1 MSEPCRVGV
10 GLLAFALCLSGPV
23 TARADVTVSL
33 ADGRATVVARNAT
46 LRQVLAEWARV
57 GGTRIVNLER
67 VPGAPDSFELRNVPE
82 AKALAMLLRSVAGYI
97 AAPRPAA
104 SRGASIYDRILIL
117 PTSVASAAPPGPL
130 RAGSAPP
137 APVYEPAPDPSAL
150 ANDDSNDATAT
161 TTAAPV
167 FPGNG
172 QEGVTPGSP
181 AGPPPPMTTP
191 GVTPYAPNPA
201 DPASA
206 LTGQPSAPPT
216 LPNAGQSTAPQPGVL
231 PTPSQTQQQPKP

>member
-10 GLLAFALCLSGPV
+10 GLLALALCLSAPV

-33 ADGRATVVARNAT
+33 ADGRATIVARNAT

-67 VPGAPDSFELRNVPE
+67 VAGAPDSFELRNVPE
-82 AKALAMLLRSVAGYI
+82 AKALATLLRSVAGYI
-97 AAPRPAA
+97 AAPRRAT
-104 SRGASIYDRILIL
+104 SRGASLYDRILIL
-117 PTSVASAAPPGPL
+117 PTSVASAPMGPL
-130 RAGSAPP
+130 RAGPAPP
-137 APVYEPAPDPSAL
+137 PPVYEPAPDPTAL

-161 TTAAPV
+161 TAAPV
-167 FPGNG
+167 FQGTG
-172 QEGVTPGSP
+172 QEGVAPGSP

-191 GVTPYAPNPA
+191 GVTPYTPNPA

-206 LTGQPSAPPT
+206 PTGQPNAPPT
-216 LPNAGQSTAPQPGVL
+216 QPNAGQFIAPQPGVL

>member
-33 ADGRATVVARNAT
+33 ADGRATIVARNAT

-67 VPGAPDSFELRNVPE
+67 VAGAPDSFELRNVPE
-82 AKALAMLLRSVAGYI
+82 AKALATLLRSVAGYI
-97 AAPRPAA
+97 AAPRPAT
-104 SRGASIYDRILIL
+104 SHGASVYDRILIL
-117 PTSVASAAPPGPL
+117 PTSVASPPMGPL
-130 RAGSAPP
+130 RAGPAPP
-137 APVYEPAPDPSAL
+137 PPPVYEPAPDPTAL
-150 ANDDSNDATAT
+150 ANDDSNEATPT
-161 TTAAPV
+161 TGAPV
-167 FPGNG
+167 YPGNG
-172 QEGVTPGSP
+172 QEGVAPG
-181 AGPPPPMTTP
+181 GPPPPMTTP
-191 GVTPYAPNPA
+191 GVTPYTPNPA

-206 LTGQPSAPPT
+206 LTGQPNAPPAQ
-216 LPNAGQSTAPQPGVL
+216 PNAGQFVAPQPGVL

>member
-10 GLLAFALCLSGPV
+10 GLLAFAICLSVPV

-67 VPGAPDSFELRNVPE
+67 VAGAPDSFELRNVPE
-82 AKALAMLLRSVAGYI
+82 AKALATLLRSVAGYI
-97 AAPRPAA
+97 AAPRPAT

-117 PTSVASAAPPGPL
+117 PTSVASAAPVGPL
-130 RAGSAPP
+130 RAGPAPP
-137 APVYEPAPDPSAL
+137 APVFEPAPDPTAL
-150 ANDDSNDATAT
+150 ANDDANDA

-172 QEGVTPGSP
+172 QEGVTPGPP

-191 GVTPYAPNPA
+191 GVTPYTPNPA

-206 LTGQPSAPPT
+206 LTGQPAAPPT
-216 LPNAGQSTAPQPGVL
+216 QPSAGQTTAPQPGVL
-231 PTPSQTQQQPKP
+231 PTPSPTQQQPKP

>member
-10 GLLAFALCLSGPV
+10 GLLAFALCLSIPV
-23 TARADVTVSL
+23 TARADVTVSI

-67 VPGAPDSFELRNVPE
+67 VAGAPDSFELRNVPE
-82 AKALAMLLRSVAGYI
+82 AKALATLLRSVAGYI

-117 PTSVASAAPPGPL
+117 PTSVASAPVGPL
-130 RAGSAPP
+130 RAGPAPP
-137 APVYEPAPDPSAL
+137 APVYEPAPDPTAL
-150 ANDDSNDATAT
+150 ANDDLSETTPT

-167 FPGNG
+167 FQGNG
-172 QEGVTPGSP
+172 RDGATPGPP

-216 LPNAGQSTAPQPGVL
+216 QPDPGQFTAPQPGVL
-231 PTPSQTQQQPKP
+231 PPPSQTQQQPKP

>member
-10 GLLAFALCLSGPV
+10 GLLAFALCLSVPV

-67 VPGAPDSFELRNVPE
+67 VAGAPDSFELRNVPE
-82 AKALAMLLRSVAGYI
+82 AKALATLLRSVAGYI

-117 PTSVASAAPPGPL
+117 PTSVASARR
-130 RAGSAPP
+130 RARC
-137 APVYEPAPDPSAL
+137 APDPRRPRRST
-150 ANDDSNDATAT
+150 SPRPTRPRSPT
-161 TTAAPV
+161 TTRARRRPRPPPRPFSRAMV
-167 FPGNG
+167 RTGS
-172 QEGVTPGSP
+172 TPGRPP
-181 AGPPPPMTTP
+181 A
-191 GVTPYAPNPA
+191 
-201 DPASA
+201 
-206 LTGQPSAPPT
+206 LRRR
-216 LPNAGQSTAPQPGVL
+216 
-231 PTPSQTQQQPKP
+231 

>member
-23 TARADVTVSL
+23 TARADVMVSL
-33 ADGRATVVARNAT
+33 ADGRATIVARNAT

-67 VPGAPDSFELRNVPE
+67 VAGAPDSFELRNVPE
-82 AKALAMLLRSVAGYI
+82 AKALATLLRSLAGYI
-97 AAPRPAA
+97 AAPRPAT

-117 PTSVASAAPPGPL
+117 PTSVASPPMGPL
-130 RAGSAPP
+130 RAGPVPP
-137 APVYEPAPDPSAL
+137 APVFEAAPDPTAL
-150 ANDDSNDATAT
+150 ANDDSND

-167 FPGNG
+167 FQGNG
-172 QEGVTPGSP
+172 QEGVAPGSP
-181 AGPPPPMTTP
+181 AGPPPPMNTP
-191 GVTPYAPNPA
+191 GVTPYTPSPA

-206 LTGQPSAPPT
+206 LTGQPNAPPT
-216 LPNAGQSTAPQPGVL
+216 QPNAGQFVAPQPGVL
-231 PTPSQTQQQPKP
+231 PTPPQTQQQPKP

>member
-67 VPGAPDSFELRNVPE
+67 VAGAPDNFELRNVPE
-82 AKALAMLLRSVAGYI
+82 AKALATLLRSVAGYI

-117 PTSVASAAPPGPL
+117 PTSVASAPVGPL
-130 RAGSAPP
+130 RAGPAPP
-137 APVYEPAPDPSAL
+137 APVYEPAPDPTAL
-150 ANDDSNDATAT
+150 ANDDLSET
-161 TTAAPV
+161 TPTNTAAPV
-167 FPGNG
+167 FQGNG
-172 QEGVTPGSP
+172 REGATPGSP

-216 LPNAGQSTAPQPGVL
+216 QPDPGQFTAPQPGVL
-231 PTPSQTQQQPKP
+231 PPPPQTQQQPKP

>member
-23 TARADVTVSL
+23 NARADVTVSL

-46 LRQVLAEWARV
+46 LRQVLAEWARI

-67 VPGAPDSFELRNVPE
+67 VAGAPDSFELRNVPE

-97 AAPRPAA
+97 AAPRPAT

-117 PTSVASAAPPGPL
+117 PTSVASMAPMGPL
-130 RAGSAPP
+130 RAGPAPP
-137 APVYEPAPDPSAL
+137 PPVFEPAPDPSAL
-150 ANDDSNDATAT
+150 ANDDANETTT
-161 TTAAPV
+161 TTAAPA

-172 QEGVTPGSP
+172 QEGATPGPP

-216 LPNAGQSTAPQPGVL
+216 QPNAGQFTAPQPGVL
-231 PTPSQTQQQPKP
+231 PPPSQTQQQPKP

>member
-33 ADGRATVVARNAT
+33 ADGRATIVARNAT

-67 VPGAPDSFELRNVPE
+67 VAGAPDSFELRNVPE
-82 AKALAMLLRSVAGYI
+82 AKALATLLRSVAGYI
-97 AAPRPAA
+97 AAPRRAT
-104 SRGASIYDRILIL
+104 SRGASLYDRILIL
-117 PTSVASAAPPGPL
+117 PTSVASAPMGPL
-130 RAGSAPP
+130 RAGPAPP
-137 APVYEPAPDPSAL
+137 PPVYEPAPDPTAL
-150 ANDDSNDATAT
+150 ANDDSNEATA

-167 FPGNG
+167 YPGNG
-172 QEGVTPGSP
+172 QEGVTPG
-181 AGPPPPMTTP
+181 GPPPPMTTP
-191 GVTPYAPNPA
+191 GVTPYTPNPA
-201 DPASA
+201 DPAAA
-206 LTGQPSAPPT
+206 LTGQPNAPPAQ
-216 LPNAGQSTAPQPGVL
+216 PNAGQVVAPQPGVL

>member
-33 ADGRATVVARNAT
+33 ADGRATIVARNAT

-67 VPGAPDSFELRNVPE
+67 VAGAPDSFELRNVPE
-82 AKALAMLLRSVAGYI
+82 AKALATLLRSVAGYI
-97 AAPRPAA
+97 AAPRPPT
-104 SRGASIYDRILIL
+104 SRGASVYDRILIL
-117 PTSVASAAPPGPL
+117 PTSVASAPMGPL
-130 RAGSAPP
+130 RAGPAPP
-137 APVYEPAPDPSAL
+137 PPVYEAAPDPTAL
-150 ANDDSNDATAT
+150 ANDDPNEATAT
-161 TTAAPV
+161 TATPV
-167 FPGNG
+167 YPGNG
-172 QEGVTPGSP
+172 QEGVAPG
-181 AGPPPPMTTP
+181 GPPPPMTTP
-191 GVTPYAPNPA
+191 GVTPYTPGPA

-206 LTGQPSAPPT
+206 LTGQPNAPPT
-216 LPNAGQSTAPQPGVL
+216 QPNAGQFVAPQPGVL

>member
-67 VPGAPDSFELRNVPE
+67 VAGAPDSFELRNVPE
-82 AKALAMLLRSVAGYI
+82 AKALATLLRSVAGYI

-117 PTSVASAAPPGPL
+117 PTSVASAHP
-130 RAGSAPP
+130 RARC
-137 APVYEPAPDPSAL
+137 APDPRRPRRST
-150 ANDDSNDATAT
+150 SPRPTRPRSPTRTRT
-161 TTAAPV
+161 TRPPRAPPRPFSRAMV
-167 FPGNG
+167 GRR
-172 QEGVTPGSP
+172 TPGSP

-191 GVTPYAPNPA
+191 GVTPYPPDPA

-206 LTGQPSAPPT
+206 LTGQPARRRT
-216 LPNAGQSTAPQPGVL
+216 QPNAGQSTAPQPGVL